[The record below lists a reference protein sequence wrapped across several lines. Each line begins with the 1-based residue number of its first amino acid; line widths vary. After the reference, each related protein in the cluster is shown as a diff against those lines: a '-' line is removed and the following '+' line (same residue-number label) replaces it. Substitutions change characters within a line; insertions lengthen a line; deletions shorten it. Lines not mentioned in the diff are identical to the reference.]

1 MFFTIKNLAV
11 FAVALLIGCA
21 GNNVS
26 SIVAPTEPDPVTGSL
41 KVNIDMGKVGQLAK
55 QANLAKIKMARV
67 MFCYSRPGIS
77 QHIDTIALSGGNK
90 DTIVTKVYTLSSGY
104 TYDIGIFSE
113 DTAGRRIHSASASAY
128 VSTGV
133 TTTVNITS
141 KACYSTFPE
150 RFFPMPDSASKVEV
164 DITSTCS
171 SCTPFHLTDS
181 LVFAK
186 GSRHDTVSMSQDVP
200 LLNFPN
206 ASSVT
211 TRFRIYGDNGAAQKG
226 IVLFQADTTVS
237 VLPSEDMSCA
247 MTMKQVG
254 GFPVGNLAVNANLAK
269 VATIGWQITVPPPL
283 N

>member
-1 MFFTIKNLAV
+1 MFFTIKNIGQMLALV
-11 FAVALLIGCA
+11 VIVSLFFGCSEK
-21 GNNVS
+21 GVS
-26 SIVAPTEPDPVTGSL
+26 SISGPVDPVQTGDL

-55 QANLAKIKMARV
+55 LAKIKMARV

-77 QHIDTIALSGGNK
+77 QHIDTIALLGGNK

-104 TYDIGIFSE
+104 TYDIGVFSE

-133 TTTVNITS
+133 TTPVNITS

-150 RFFPMPDSASKVEV
+150 KFFPMPDSANKAEV
-164 DITSTCS
+164 YITSTCN
-171 SCTPFHLTDS
+171 SCSPFQLTDS

-200 LLNFPN
+200 LMNFPS

-211 TRFRIYGDNGAAQKG
+211 LRFRIYGDNGAAQKG

-237 VLPSEDMSCA
+237 VNPSEDMSCA

-254 GFPVGNLAVNANLAK
+254 GYSGGNLAVNANMAK
-269 VATIGWQITVPPPL
+269 VATIGFKIEVPPP